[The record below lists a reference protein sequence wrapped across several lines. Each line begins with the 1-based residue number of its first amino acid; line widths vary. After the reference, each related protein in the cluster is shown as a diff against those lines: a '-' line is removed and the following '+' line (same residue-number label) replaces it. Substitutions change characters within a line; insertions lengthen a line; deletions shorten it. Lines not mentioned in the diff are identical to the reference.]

1 MAVKLGYLPGLAAGW
16 QNVQHNT
23 LTRRSEKKNFAMK
36 LNSRTQSA
44 QNPHNNSP
52 VVLVHG
58 LFGSLDNLGI
68 LARDLVNDYDILQV
82 DMRNHGLSPR
92 SPEMTYAAMAQDLLD
107 TLDDRQI
114 EKATFIGHSMGGKAV
129 MALTAL
135 APERIAGLVAIDIAP
150 VDYHVR
156 RHDEIFNAINAV
168 TDAGAASRQQAAT
181 VMREH
186 LQEEGVIQFLL
197 KSFVDGQW
205 RFNVPV
211 LWDQYPHIV
220 GWQTVPAWPH
230 PTLFIPGGNSPYV
243 TDDYRDTLLAQFPQ
257 ARAHVIAGAGH
268 WVHAEKPEAVLR
280 AIRRYLT
287 ALQA

>member
-1 MAVKLGYLPGLAAGW
+1 
-16 QNVQHNT
+16 
-23 LTRRSEKKNFAMK
+23 MK
-36 LNSRTQSA
+36 LNIRAQSA
-44 QNPHNNSP
+44 QNLHNNSP
-52 VVLVHG
+52 IVLVHG

-68 LARDLVNDYDILQV
+68 LARDLVTDYDIIQV

-92 SPEMTYAAMAQDLLD
+92 SPEMNYPAMAQDLLD

-135 APERIAGLVAIDIAP
+135 APERVERLVAIDIAP

-156 RHDEIFNAINAV
+156 RHDEIFAAINAV
-168 TDAGAASRQQAAT
+168 TDAQASSRQQAAS
-181 VMREH
+181 VMRQH

-197 KSFVDGQW
+197 KSFVDGEW

-220 GWQTVPAWPH
+220 GWETIPAWEH
-230 PTLFIPGGNSPYV
+230 PALFIPGGNSPYV
-243 TDDYRDTLLAQFPQ
+243 TEAYREQLLAQFPQ

-280 AIRRYLT
+280 AIRRYLSE
-287 ALQA
+287 QAN

>member
-1 MAVKLGYLPGLAAGW
+1 
-16 QNVQHNT
+16 
-23 LTRRSEKKNFAMK
+23 MK
-36 LNSRTQSA
+36 LNIRAQSA

-52 VVLVHG
+52 IVLVHG

-68 LARDLVNDYDILQV
+68 LARDLVADHDIIQV

-92 SPEMTYAAMAQDLLD
+92 SPEMNYPAMAQDLLD
-107 TLDDRQI
+107 TLDARQI
-114 EKATFIGHSMGGKAV
+114 EKAIFIGHSMGGKAV

-135 APERIAGLVAIDIAP
+135 APERVERLVAIDIAP

-156 RHDEIFNAINAV
+156 RHDEIFAAINAV
-168 TDAGAASRQQAAT
+168 TDAQASSRQQAAS
-181 VMREH
+181 VMRQH

-197 KSFVDGQW
+197 KSFVDGEW

-220 GWQTVPAWPH
+220 GWETIPAWEH
-230 PTLFIPGGNSPYV
+230 PALFIPGGNSPYV
-243 TDDYRDTLLAQFPQ
+243 TEAYREQLLAQFPQ

-280 AIRRYLT
+280 AIRRYLSE
-287 ALQA
+287 QVN

>member
-1 MAVKLGYLPGLAAGW
+1 
-16 QNVQHNT
+16 
-23 LTRRSEKKNFAMK
+23 MK
-36 LNSRTQSA
+36 LNIRAQSA
-44 QNPHNNSP
+44 QNLHNNSP
-52 VVLVHG
+52 IVLVHG

-68 LARDLVNDYDILQV
+68 LARDLVTDHDIIQV

-92 SPEMTYAAMAQDLLD
+92 SPEMNYPAMAQDLLD

-114 EKATFIGHSMGGKAV
+114 EKAIFIGHSMGGKAV

-135 APERIAGLVAIDIAP
+135 APERVERLVAIDIAP
-150 VDYHVR
+150 VNYHVR
-156 RHDEIFNAINAV
+156 RHDEIFAAINAV
-168 TDAGAASRQQAAT
+168 TDAQASSRQQAAS
-181 VMREH
+181 VMRQH

-197 KSFVDGQW
+197 KSFVDGEW

-220 GWQTVPAWPH
+220 GWETIPAWEYPA
-230 PTLFIPGGNSPYV
+230 LFIPGGNSPYV
-243 TDDYRDTLLAQFPQ
+243 TEAYREQLLAQFPQ

-280 AIRRYLT
+280 AIRRYLSE
-287 ALQA
+287 QAN